1 MSENLK
7 HDGLFKD
14 LMNYSKAALD
24 FTNDFLPNEVK
35 TY

>member
-14 LMNYSKAALD
+14 LMNDQKQLWILQMIFYQMKL
-24 FTNDFLPNEVK
+24 K